1 MPQLSGRAQ
10 RMRLGLALLAG
21 CSVFTAQALAQSVSG
36 SQVVNVPNP
45 TPRPTDPHTVFRD
58 DPVLRARQQQAIA
71 LKRAKVHAQM
81 VSDTKDILLLAQ
93 QIREHRMNRD
103 TADTSTGSDLV
114 GAQQI
119 EKLAKQVK
127 ENANVQ

>member
-1 MPQLSGRAQ
+1 MPSISRKAHRIIVGA
-10 RMRLGLALLAG
+10 ALLIGAE
-21 CSVFTAQALAQSVSG
+21 CFAPKALAQSGPESHMVIL
-36 SQVVNVPNP
+36 PNP
-45 TPRPTDPHTVFRD
+45 TPRPADPHDVFRD
-58 DPVLRARQQQAIA
+58 DPALRARQQQAIA
-71 LKRAKVHAQM
+71 LKRAKLHAQM

-93 QIREHRMNRD
+93 QIRDHHANQAASG
-103 TADTSTGSDLV
+103 TATGSDLV